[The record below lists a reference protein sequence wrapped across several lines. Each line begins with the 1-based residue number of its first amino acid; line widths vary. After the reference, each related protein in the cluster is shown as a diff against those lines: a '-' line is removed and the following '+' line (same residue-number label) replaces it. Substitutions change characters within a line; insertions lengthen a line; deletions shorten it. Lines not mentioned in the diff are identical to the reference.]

1 MVSMAHDIDGQP
13 YLTIAEAVAHM
24 GCTDGWV
31 RYLLRSKK
39 LRGRL
44 IGKRLWLV
52 SLESA
57 NEQKDALTSR
67 AKGKKHLAQRPAAT
81 RKKPAKPAKKA
92 AKKAIRRR
100 K

>member
-1 MVSMAHDIDGQP
+1 MAHDIDGQP

-67 AKGKKHLAQRPAAT
+67 AKGKKHLAQRPAAI
-81 RKKPAKPAKKA
+81 RKKAAKPAKKA
-92 AKKAIRRR
+92 AKKASRRQ

>member
-1 MVSMAHDIDGQP
+1 MAHDIDGQP
-13 YLTIAEAVAHM
+13 HLTIAEAVAHM

-67 AKGKKHLAQRPAAT
+67 AKGKKHLAQRPAAA
-81 RKKPAKPAKKA
+81 RKKPAKPAKRA
-92 AKKAIRRR
+92 VKKACRRQ